1 MLLLV
6 SSTVSVAQA
15 ANLCVHPKG
24 NGGCYSSIQAAVDAA
39 NDGDQIIIRDGKY
52 TEQVTIID
60 KDLTLVGRE
69 GAVVQAPADMQE
81 TLFDAAEYAARPI
94 IGVVHAEVTIRN
106 LTVDGLNSAANNPFL
121 EGITFVNAGG
131 VIRDNLVRNVG
142 FGTPTLPVDPD
153 TNEPL
158 YQGDPI
164 VVVNF
169 EASPRTVTI
178 EDNWIVNYNDIGIVV
193 GTVADPNAPAVET
206 LTAHVLD
213 NTVIGMGP
221 NDVIDQ
227 WGMSIF
233 SDGSEDPQFFPTGT
247 IRGNRVRDMITL
259 EPFPF
264 PTIGIFTNGIHNM
277 QLSENVVENVN
288 IGIVAPRS
296 FQVQF
301 VENKLVGPRGAAG
314 VSGLELA
321 GNEIQ
326 VIENSFRQFG
336 IGIFLFVEDGF
347 FGSALNT
354 SLDENHF
361 EKVGTDVLTGPGA
374 SGLAL
379 ASAASGAQAS
389 SRLQRYRLV
398 QQP

>member
-1 MLLLV
+1 
-6 SSTVSVAQA
+6 
-15 ANLCVHPKG
+15 
-24 NGGCYSSIQAAVDAA
+24 
-39 NDGDQIIIRDGKY
+39 
-52 TEQVTIID
+52 
-60 KDLTLVGRE
+60 
-69 GAVVQAPADMQE
+69 
-81 TLFDAAEYAARPI
+81 
-94 IGVVHAEVTIRN
+94 
-106 LTVDGLNSAANNPFL
+106 
-121 EGITFVNAGG
+121 VNAGG

-142 FGTPTLPVDPD
+142 FGTPTLPVDPN

-206 LTAHVLD
+206 LTAHVLN